1 MIAVMLTGAVCVLVI
16 GMCIV
21 GLRCSADREEI
32 RHLTSPVVAPNAL
45 VGQPIIHGVPVVGV
59 LDPNVLI
66 VEGAVREN

>member
-1 MIAVMLTGAVCVLVI
+1 MIAVMLTGAVCILVI

-32 RHLTSPVVAPNAL
+32 RRLTSPVVAPNAS
-45 VGQPIIHGVPVVGV
+45 QSITRGVPVVGV

-66 VEGAVREN
+66 VEGVVR